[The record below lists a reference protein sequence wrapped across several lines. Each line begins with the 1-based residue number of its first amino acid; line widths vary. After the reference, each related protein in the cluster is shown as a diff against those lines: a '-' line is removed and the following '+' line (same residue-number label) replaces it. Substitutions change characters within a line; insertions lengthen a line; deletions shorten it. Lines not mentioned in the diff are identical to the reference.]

1 MLRNSNNNYN
11 NLNDN
16 NVETTYTVIEKYKR
30 YFRISVIISGI
41 IILAL
46 ILALIFTSVK
56 HTKQCS
62 NCDNNYTDV
71 AYLDDEMKK
80 NILTKINDQIDPC
93 DDFYEY
99 SCSNLKL
106 PKGMQH
112 ISIWEYMA
120 KDIQTKQFEIL
131 SKHFEFISPYYDEC
145 LKTSNKDISNFLT
158 KYLMEIN
165 SIIDINSF
173 LQKLGDLRKSQMESY
188 ILFSSNIMGDLHYED
203 QYMLYLLPQELFLD
217 SSTITQLLL
226 ELSFPGKVIENV
238 ILLNDNLEK
247 ISKSYS
253 TIEQIINDTERMS
266 TSNFKNTTN
275 IPITEFLNTFATNV
289 SGDIKNIG
297 KVNIVGLEYF
307 TSMNKILINTDIE
320 TLKSY
325 LILYFFIQ
333 FPFISDQFNNKNYC
347 LELTINEF
355 SDYFS
360 HKFIIETFPPRDKI
374 FAEEL
379 VDTIYEH
386 MGIRLKNVEWLDEK
400 TREEAIIKWAYMQKN
415 IAYVNKWLD
424 YSNIKLT
431 NDFFEN
437 FIYINKF
444 QNSLMISK
452 VEEPIDRNE
461 MGNDMILN
469 AAYNPTQNSINLY
482 SGLMRKPI
490 FSPNLPFILNLAAYG
505 SVIGHE
511 ITHGFDNNGRMFGK
525 NGSYNDWWTNKS
537 ETEFT
542 KHTQCL
548 VDQYNEYT
556 FCEMFPND
564 KNCDTEMNVNG
575 EHTLGENIADLGG
588 VNLAFNSYKE
598 YETKYVQKEDILPG
612 YSNDKLFFIYFAQ
625 VWCEKQTISNAI
637 LSNSFKNEHSPNKFR
652 VNGVVSN
659 MPEFANAFQCSNTSK
674 MGKSLTNKR
683 CEVW

>member
-1 MLRNSNNNYN
+1 MLQNSNNYN
-11 NLNDN
+11 SLSDN
-16 NVETTYTVIEKYKR
+16 IIETPFSIIKKYKK
-30 YFRISVIISGI
+30 YFRASVIISSI
-41 IILAL
+41 VILAL
-46 ILALIFTSVK
+46 ILALIFTSNK
-56 HTKQCS
+56 QIKQCS
-62 NCDNNYTDV
+62 KCNNNYTDV
-71 AYLDDEMKK
+71 AYLDDEIKK
-80 NILTKINDQIDPC
+80 SILTKINDQIDPC
-93 DDFYEY
+93 NDFYEY
-99 SCSNLKL
+99 SCSNLQL
-106 PKGMQH
+106 PKGTQH
-112 ISIWEYMA
+112 ISIWEDMA

-145 LKTSNKDISNFLT
+145 LKTSNEDISNFLT

-165 SIIDINSF
+165 SITDINLF
-173 LQKLGDLRKSQMESY
+173 LQKLGDLRQSQMENY
-188 ILFSSNIMGDLHYED
+188 ILFSSNIMGDFHYED
-203 QYMLYLLPQELFLD
+203 QYMLYLLPQEVFLD
-217 SSTITQLLL
+217 SFTITKLLL
-226 ELSFPGKVIENV
+226 ELSFSEKIIENV

-247 ISKSYS
+247 ISKSYN
-253 TIEQIINDTERMS
+253 TIEEIINDTERMTVS
-266 TSNFKNTTN
+266 SFKNITN
-275 IPITEFLNTFATNV
+275 IPITEFLNTFAINV
-289 SGDIKNIG
+289 NGNIKNIE
-297 KVNIVGLEYF
+297 KLNIIGLEYF
-307 TSMNKILINTDIE
+307 TNMNKILINTDIE

-325 LILYFFIQ
+325 LILNIFIQ
-333 FPFISDQFNNKNYC
+333 FPFISNQFGNKNYC

-379 VDTIYEH
+379 VDTIYKH
-386 MGIRLKNVEWLDEK
+386 MGIRLKDVRWLDEQ
-400 TREEAIIKWAYMQKN
+400 TREEAINKWAYIQKN
-415 IAYVNKWLD
+415 IAYVNKWLN
-424 YSNIKLT
+424 YSDIKLT

-437 FIYINKF
+437 FIHINKF

-452 VEEPIDRNE
+452 IEETIDRNE
-461 MGNDMILN
+461 MNNDMILN

-525 NGSYNDWWTNKS
+525 NGSYNNWWTNKS

-542 KHTQCL
+542 EHTQCL

-564 KNCDTEMNVNG
+564 KNCDIKMNVNG

-625 VWCEKQTISNAI
+625 VWCEKQTINYAI
-637 LSNSFKNEHSPNKFR
+637 QSNSFKNEHSPNKFR

-674 MGKSLTNKR
+674 MGKSLTNER

>member
-1 MLRNSNNNYN
+1 MIQNSNNYN
-11 NLNDN
+11 SLSDN
-16 NVETTYTVIEKYKR
+16 IIETPFSIIKKYKK
-30 YFRISVIISGI
+30 YFRASVIISSI
-41 IILAL
+41 VILAL
-46 ILALIFTSVK
+46 IIALIFTSNK
-56 HTKQCS
+56 QIKQCS
-62 NCDNNYTDV
+62 KCDNNYTDI
-71 AYLDDEMKK
+71 AYLDDEIKK
-80 NILTKINDQIDPC
+80 SILTKINDQIDPC
-93 DDFYEY
+93 NDFYEY
-99 SCSNLKL
+99 SCSNLQL
-106 PKGMQH
+106 SKGTQH
-112 ISIWEYMA
+112 ISIWEDMA

-145 LKTSNKDISNFLT
+145 LKTSNEDISNFLT

-165 SIIDINSF
+165 SITDINLF
-173 LQKLGDLRKSQMESY
+173 LQKLGDLRQSQMESY
-188 ILFSSNIMGDLHYED
+188 VLFSSNIMGDFHYED
-203 QYMLYLLPQELFLD
+203 QYMLYLLPQEVFLD
-217 SSTITQLLL
+217 SSTITKLLL
-226 ELSFPGKVIENV
+226 ELSFSGKIIENV

-247 ISKSYS
+247 ISKSYN
-253 TIEQIINDTERMS
+253 TIEEIINDTERMTVS
-266 TSNFKNTTN
+266 SFKNITN

-289 SGDIKNIG
+289 NGNIKNIE
-297 KVNIVGLEYF
+297 KLNIIGLEYF
-307 TSMNKILINTDIE
+307 TNMNKILINTDIE

-325 LILYFFIQ
+325 LILNIFIQ
-333 FPFISDQFNNKNYC
+333 FPFISNQFGNKNYC

-374 FAEEL
+374 YAEKL
-379 VDTIYEH
+379 VDTIYKH
-386 MGIRLKNVEWLDEK
+386 MGIRLKDVSWLDEQ
-400 TREEAIIKWAYMQKN
+400 TREEAINKWAYIQKN
-415 IAYVNKWLD
+415 IAYVNKWLN
-424 YSNIKLT
+424 YSDIKLT

-437 FIYINKF
+437 FIHINKF

-452 VEEPIDRNE
+452 IEETIDRNE
-461 MGNDMILN
+461 MNNDMILN

-525 NGSYNDWWTNKS
+525 NGSYNNWWTNKS

-542 KHTQCL
+542 EHTQCL

-564 KNCDTEMNVNG
+564 KNCDIKMNVNG

-625 VWCEKQTISNAI
+625 VWCEKQTINYAI
-637 LSNSFKNEHSPNKFR
+637 QSNSFKNEHSPNKFR

-674 MGKSLTNKR
+674 MGKSLTNER

>member
-1 MLRNSNNNYN
+1 MLQNSNNYN
-11 NLNDN
+11 SLSDN
-16 NVETTYTVIEKYKR
+16 IIETPFSIIKKYKK
-30 YFRISVIISGI
+30 YFRASVIISSI
-41 IILAL
+41 VILAL
-46 ILALIFTSVK
+46 ILALIFTSNK
-56 HTKQCS
+56 QIKQCS
-62 NCDNNYTDV
+62 KCNNNYTDV
-71 AYLDDEMKK
+71 AYLDDEIKK
-80 NILTKINDQIDPC
+80 SILTKINDQIDPC
-93 DDFYEY
+93 NDFYEY
-99 SCSNLKL
+99 SCSNLQL
-106 PKGMQH
+106 PKGTQH
-112 ISIWEYMA
+112 ISIWEDMA

-145 LKTSNKDISNFLT
+145 LKTSNEDISNFLT

-165 SIIDINSF
+165 SITDINLF
-173 LQKLGDLRKSQMESY
+173 LQKLGNLRQSQMENY
-188 ILFSSNIMGDLHYED
+188 ILFSSNIMGDFHYED
-203 QYMLYLLPQELFLD
+203 QYMLYLLPQEVFLD
-217 SSTITQLLL
+217 SFTITKLLL
-226 ELSFPGKVIENV
+226 ELSFSEKIIENV

-247 ISKSYS
+247 ISKSYN
-253 TIEQIINDTERMS
+253 TIEEIINDTERMTVS
-266 TSNFKNTTN
+266 SFKNITN
-275 IPITEFLNTFATNV
+275 IQITEFLNTFATNV
-289 SGDIKNIG
+289 NGNIKNIE
-297 KVNIVGLEYF
+297 KLNIIGLEYF
-307 TSMNKILINTDIE
+307 TNMNKILINTDIE

-325 LILYFFIQ
+325 LILNIFIQ
-333 FPFISDQFNNKNYC
+333 FPFISNQFGNKNYC

-379 VDTIYEH
+379 VDTIYKH
-386 MGIRLKNVEWLDEK
+386 MGIRLKDVRWLDEQ
-400 TREEAIIKWAYMQKN
+400 TREEAINKWAYIQKN
-415 IAYVNKWLD
+415 IAYVNKWLN
-424 YSNIKLT
+424 YSDIKLT

-437 FIYINKF
+437 FIHINKF

-452 VEEPIDRNE
+452 IEETIDRNE
-461 MGNDMILN
+461 MNNDMILN

-525 NGSYNDWWTNKS
+525 NGSYNNWWTNKS

-542 KHTQCL
+542 EHTQCL

-564 KNCDTEMNVNG
+564 KNCDIKMNVNG

-625 VWCEKQTISNAI
+625 VWCEKQTINYAI
-637 LSNSFKNEHSPNKFR
+637 QSNSFKNEHSPNKFR

-674 MGKSLTNKR
+674 MGKSLTNER

>member
-1 MLRNSNNNYN
+1 MIQNSNNYN
-11 NLNDN
+11 SLSDN
-16 NVETTYTVIEKYKR
+16 IIETPFSIIKKYKK
-30 YFRISVIISGI
+30 YFRASVIISSI
-41 IILAL
+41 VILAL
-46 ILALIFTSVK
+46 ILALIFTSNK
-56 HTKQCS
+56 QIKQCS
-62 NCDNNYTDV
+62 KCNNNYTDV
-71 AYLDDEMKK
+71 AYLDDEIKK
-80 NILTKINDQIDPC
+80 SILAKINDQIDPC
-93 DDFYEY
+93 NDFYEY
-99 SCSNLKL
+99 SCSNLQL
-106 PKGMQH
+106 PKGTQH
-112 ISIWEYMA
+112 ISIWEDMA

-145 LKTSNKDISNFLT
+145 LKTSNEDISNFLT

-165 SIIDINSF
+165 SITDINLF
-173 LQKLGDLRKSQMESY
+173 LQKLGDLRQSQMENY
-188 ILFSSNIMGDLHYED
+188 ILFSSNIMGDFHYED
-203 QYMLYLLPQELFLD
+203 QYMLYLLPQEVFLD
-217 SSTITQLLL
+217 SFTITKLLL
-226 ELSFPGKVIENV
+226 ELSFSEKIIENV

-247 ISKSYS
+247 ISKSYN
-253 TIEQIINDTERMS
+253 TIEEIINDTERMTVS
-266 TSNFKNTTN
+266 SFKNITN

-289 SGDIKNIG
+289 NGNIKNIE
-297 KVNIVGLEYF
+297 KLNIIGLEYF
-307 TSMNKILINTDIE
+307 TNMNKILINTDIE

-325 LILYFFIQ
+325 LILNIFIQ
-333 FPFISDQFNNKNYC
+333 FPFISNQFGNKNYC

-379 VDTIYEH
+379 VDTIYKH
-386 MGIRLKNVEWLDEK
+386 MGIRLKDVRWLDEQ
-400 TREEAIIKWAYMQKN
+400 TREEAINKWAYIQKN
-415 IAYVNKWLD
+415 IAYVNKWLN
-424 YSNIKLT
+424 YSDIKLT

-437 FIYINKF
+437 FIHINKF

-452 VEEPIDRNE
+452 IEETIDRNE
-461 MGNDMILN
+461 MNNDMILN

-525 NGSYNDWWTNKS
+525 NGSYNNWWTNKS

-542 KHTQCL
+542 EHTQCL

-564 KNCDTEMNVNG
+564 KNCDIKMNVNG

-625 VWCEKQTISNAI
+625 VWCEKQTINYAI
-637 LSNSFKNEHSPNKFR
+637 QSNSFKNEHSPNKFR

-674 MGKSLTNKR
+674 MGKSLTNER

>member
-1 MLRNSNNNYN
+1 MLQNSNNYN
-11 NLNDN
+11 SLSDN
-16 NVETTYTVIEKYKR
+16 IIETPFSIIKKYKK
-30 YFRISVIISGI
+30 YFRASVIISSI
-41 IILAL
+41 VILAL
-46 ILALIFTSVK
+46 ILALIFTSNK
-56 HTKQCS
+56 QIKQCS
-62 NCDNNYTDV
+62 KCNNNYTDV
-71 AYLDDEMKK
+71 AYLDDEIKK
-80 NILTKINDQIDPC
+80 SILTKINDQIDPC
-93 DDFYEY
+93 NDFYEY
-99 SCSNLKL
+99 SCSNLQL
-106 PKGMQH
+106 PKGTQH
-112 ISIWEYMA
+112 ISIWEDMA

-145 LKTSNKDISNFLT
+145 LKTSNEDISNFLT

-165 SIIDINSF
+165 SITDINLF
-173 LQKLGDLRKSQMESY
+173 LQKLGDLRQSQMENY
-188 ILFSSNIMGDLHYED
+188 ILFSSNIMGDFHYED
-203 QYMLYLLPQELFLD
+203 QYMLYLLPQEVFLD
-217 SSTITQLLL
+217 SFTITKLLL
-226 ELSFPGKVIENV
+226 ELSFSGKIIENV

-247 ISKSYS
+247 ISKSYN
-253 TIEQIINDTERMS
+253 TIEEIINDTERMTVS
-266 TSNFKNTTN
+266 SFKNITN

-289 SGDIKNIG
+289 NGNIKNIE
-297 KVNIVGLEYF
+297 KLNIIGLEYF
-307 TSMNKILINTDIE
+307 TNMNKILINTDIE

-325 LILYFFIQ
+325 LILNIFIQ
-333 FPFISDQFNNKNYC
+333 FPFISNQFGNKNYC

-379 VDTIYEH
+379 VDTIYKH
-386 MGIRLKNVEWLDEK
+386 MGIRLKDVRWLDEQ
-400 TREEAIIKWAYMQKN
+400 TREEAINKWAYIQKN
-415 IAYVNKWLD
+415 IAYVNKWLN
-424 YSNIKLT
+424 YSDIKLT

-437 FIYINKF
+437 FIHINKF

-452 VEEPIDRNE
+452 IEETIDRNE
-461 MGNDMILN
+461 MNNDMILN

-525 NGSYNDWWTNKS
+525 NGSYNNWWTNKS

-542 KHTQCL
+542 EHTQCL

-564 KNCDTEMNVNG
+564 KNCDIKMNVNG

-625 VWCEKQTISNAI
+625 VWCEKQTINYAI
-637 LSNSFKNEHSPNKFR
+637 QSNSFKNEHSPNKFR

-674 MGKSLTNKR
+674 MGKSLTNER

>member
-1 MLRNSNNNYN
+1 MLQNSNNYN
-11 NLNDN
+11 SLSDN
-16 NVETTYTVIEKYKR
+16 IIETPFSIIKKYKK
-30 YFRISVIISGI
+30 YFRASVIISSI
-41 IILAL
+41 VILAL
-46 ILALIFTSVK
+46 ILALIFTSNK
-56 HTKQCS
+56 QIKQCS
-62 NCDNNYTDV
+62 KCNNNYTDV
-71 AYLDDEMKK
+71 AYLDDEIKK
-80 NILTKINDQIDPC
+80 SILTKINDQIDPC
-93 DDFYEY
+93 NDFYEY
-99 SCSNLKL
+99 SCSNLQL
-106 PKGMQH
+106 PKGTQH
-112 ISIWEYMA
+112 ISIWEDMA

-145 LKTSNKDISNFLT
+145 LKTSNEDISNFLT

-165 SIIDINSF
+165 SITDINLF
-173 LQKLGDLRKSQMESY
+173 LQKLGDLRQSQMENY
-188 ILFSSNIMGDLHYED
+188 ILFSSNIMGDFHYED
-203 QYMLYLLPQELFLD
+203 QYMLYLLPQEVFLD
-217 SSTITQLLL
+217 SFTITKLLL
-226 ELSFPGKVIENV
+226 ELSFSEKIIENV

-247 ISKSYS
+247 ISKSYN
-253 TIEQIINDTERMS
+253 TIEEIINDTERMTVS
-266 TSNFKNTTN
+266 SFKNITN

-289 SGDIKNIG
+289 NGNIKNIE
-297 KVNIVGLEYF
+297 KLNIIGLEYF
-307 TSMNKILINTDIE
+307 TNMNKILINTDIE

-325 LILYFFIQ
+325 LILNIFIQ
-333 FPFISDQFNNKNYC
+333 FPFISNQFGNKNYC

-379 VDTIYEH
+379 VDTIYKH
-386 MGIRLKNVEWLDEK
+386 MGIRLKDVRWLDEQ
-400 TREEAIIKWAYMQKN
+400 TREEAINKWAYIQKN
-415 IAYVNKWLD
+415 IAYVNKWLN
-424 YSNIKLT
+424 YSDIKLT

-437 FIYINKF
+437 FIHINKF

-452 VEEPIDRNE
+452 IEETIDRNE
-461 MGNDMILN
+461 MNNDMILN

-525 NGSYNDWWTNKS
+525 NGSYNNWWTNKS

-542 KHTQCL
+542 EHTQCL

-564 KNCDTEMNVNG
+564 KNCDIKMNVNG

-625 VWCEKQTISNAI
+625 VWCEKQTINYAI
-637 LSNSFKNEHSPNKFR
+637 QSNSFKNEHSPNKFR

-674 MGKSLTNKR
+674 MGKSLTNER

>member
-1 MLRNSNNNYN
+1 MIQNSNNYN
-11 NLNDN
+11 SLSDN
-16 NVETTYTVIEKYKR
+16 IIETPFSIIKKYKK
-30 YFRISVIISGI
+30 YFRASVIISSI
-41 IILAL
+41 VILAL
-46 ILALIFTSVK
+46 IIALIFTSNK
-56 HTKQCS
+56 QIKQCS
-62 NCDNNYTDV
+62 KCDNNYTDI
-71 AYLDDEMKK
+71 AYLDDEIKK
-80 NILTKINDQIDPC
+80 SILTKINDQIDPC
-93 DDFYEY
+93 NDFYEY
-99 SCSNLKL
+99 SCSNLQL
-106 PKGMQH
+106 SKGRQH
-112 ISIWEYMA
+112 ISIWEDMA

-145 LKTSNKDISNFLT
+145 LKTSNEDISNFLT

-165 SIIDINSF
+165 SITDINLF
-173 LQKLGDLRKSQMESY
+173 LQKLGDLRQSQMESY
-188 ILFSSNIMGDLHYED
+188 VLFSSNIMGDFHYED
-203 QYMLYLLPQELFLD
+203 QYMLYLLPQEVFLD
-217 SSTITQLLL
+217 SSTITKLLL
-226 ELSFPGKVIENV
+226 ELSFSGKIIENV

-247 ISKSYS
+247 ISKSYN
-253 TIEQIINDTERMS
+253 TIEEIINDTERMTVS
-266 TSNFKNTTN
+266 SFKNITN

-289 SGDIKNIG
+289 NGNIKNIE
-297 KVNIVGLEYF
+297 KLNIIGLEYF
-307 TSMNKILINTDIE
+307 TNMNKILINTDIE

-325 LILYFFIQ
+325 LILNIFIQ
-333 FPFISDQFNNKNYC
+333 FPFISNQFGNKNYC

-374 FAEEL
+374 YAEKL
-379 VDTIYEH
+379 VDTIYKH
-386 MGIRLKNVEWLDEK
+386 MGIRLKDVSWLDEQ
-400 TREEAIIKWAYMQKN
+400 TREEAINKWAYIQKN
-415 IAYVNKWLD
+415 IAYVNKWLN
-424 YSNIKLT
+424 YSDIKLT

-437 FIYINKF
+437 FIHINKF

-452 VEEPIDRNE
+452 IEETIDRNE
-461 MGNDMILN
+461 MNNDMILN

-525 NGSYNDWWTNKS
+525 NGSYNNWWTNKS

-542 KHTQCL
+542 EHTQCL

-564 KNCDTEMNVNG
+564 KNCDIKMNVNG

-625 VWCEKQTISNAI
+625 VWCEKQTINYAI
-637 LSNSFKNEHSPNKFR
+637 QSNSFKNEHSPNKFR

-674 MGKSLTNKR
+674 MGKSLTNER

>member
-1 MLRNSNNNYN
+1 MLQNSNNYN
-11 NLNDN
+11 SLSDN
-16 NVETTYTVIEKYKR
+16 IIETPFSIIKKYKK
-30 YFRISVIISGI
+30 YFRASVIISSI
-41 IILAL
+41 VILAL
-46 ILALIFTSVK
+46 ILALIFTSNK
-56 HTKQCS
+56 QIKQCS
-62 NCDNNYTDV
+62 KCNNNYTDV
-71 AYLDDEMKK
+71 AYLDDEIKK
-80 NILTKINDQIDPC
+80 SILTKINDQIDPC
-93 DDFYEY
+93 NDFYEY
-99 SCSNLKL
+99 SCSNLQL
-106 PKGMQH
+106 PKGTQH
-112 ISIWEYMA
+112 ISIWEDMA

-145 LKTSNKDISNFLT
+145 LKTSNEDISNFLT

-165 SIIDINSF
+165 SITDINLF
-173 LQKLGDLRKSQMESY
+173 LQKLGDLRQSQMENY
-188 ILFSSNIMGDLHYED
+188 ILFSSNIMGDFHYED
-203 QYMLYLLPQELFLD
+203 QYMLYLLPQEVFLD
-217 SSTITQLLL
+217 SFTITKLLL
-226 ELSFPGKVIENV
+226 ELSFSEKIIENV

-247 ISKSYS
+247 ISKSYN
-253 TIEQIINDTERMS
+253 TIEEIINDTERMTVS
-266 TSNFKNTTN
+266 SFKNITN
-275 IPITEFLNTFATNV
+275 IQITEFLNTFATNV
-289 SGDIKNIG
+289 NGNIKNIE
-297 KVNIVGLEYF
+297 KLNIIGLEYF
-307 TSMNKILINTDIE
+307 TNMNKILINTDIE

-325 LILYFFIQ
+325 LILNIFIQ
-333 FPFISDQFNNKNYC
+333 FPFISNQFGNKNYC

-379 VDTIYEH
+379 VDTIYKH
-386 MGIRLKNVEWLDEK
+386 MGIRLKDVRWLDEQ
-400 TREEAIIKWAYMQKN
+400 TREEAINKWAYIQKN
-415 IAYVNKWLD
+415 IAYVNKWLN
-424 YSNIKLT
+424 YSDIKLT

-437 FIYINKF
+437 FIHINKF

-452 VEEPIDRNE
+452 IEETIDRNE
-461 MGNDMILN
+461 MNNDMILN

-525 NGSYNDWWTNKS
+525 NGSYNNWWTNKS

-542 KHTQCL
+542 EHTQCL

-564 KNCDTEMNVNG
+564 KNCDIKMNVNG

-625 VWCEKQTISNAI
+625 VWCEKQTINYAI
-637 LSNSFKNEHSPNKFR
+637 QSNSFKNEHSPNKFR

-674 MGKSLTNKR
+674 MGKSLTNER

>member
-11 NLNDN
+11 NLNDNLNDN

-46 ILALIFTSVK
+46 IFVLIFTSAK
-56 HTKQCS
+56 HVKQCS

-80 NILTKINDQIDPC
+80 SILTKINNQIDPC

-145 LKTSNKDISNFLT
+145 LKTSNEDIGNFLT

-165 SIIDINSF
+165 SITDINLF
-173 LQKLGDLRKSQMESY
+173 FQKLGDLRKSQMENY
-188 ILFSSNIMGDLHYED
+188 ILFSSDIMGDLHYED

-217 SSTITQLLL
+217 SSTITQFLL

-238 ILLNDNLEK
+238 ILLNDDLEK

-266 TSNFKNTTN
+266 MLNFQNTTN
-275 IPITEFLNTFATNV
+275 IQITEFLNTFATNV
-289 SGDIKNIG
+289 SGDIKNIE

-360 HKFIIETFPPRDKI
+360 Q
-374 FAEEL
+374 
-379 VDTIYEH
+379 
-386 MGIRLKNVEWLDEK
+386 NV
-400 TREEAIIKWAYMQKN
+400 
-415 IAYVNKWLD
+415 
-424 YSNIKLT
+424 YS
-431 NDFFEN
+431 
-437 FIYINKF
+437 
-444 QNSLMISK
+444 
-452 VEEPIDRNE
+452 
-461 MGNDMILN
+461 
-469 AAYNPTQNSINLY
+469 LY
-482 SGLMRKPI
+482 
-490 FSPNLPFILNLAAYG
+490 
-505 SVIGHE
+505 
-511 ITHGFDNNGRMFGK
+511 
-525 NGSYNDWWTNKS
+525 
-537 ETEFT
+537 
-542 KHTQCL
+542 
-548 VDQYNEYT
+548 
-556 FCEMFPND
+556 
-564 KNCDTEMNVNG
+564 
-575 EHTLGENIADLGG
+575 
-588 VNLAFNSYKE
+588 
-598 YETKYVQKEDILPG
+598 
-612 YSNDKLFFIYFAQ
+612 
-625 VWCEKQTISNAI
+625 
-637 LSNSFKNEHSPNKFR
+637 
-652 VNGVVSN
+652 
-659 MPEFANAFQCSNTSK
+659 
-674 MGKSLTNKR
+674 
-683 CEVW
+683 

>member
-1 MLRNSNNNYN
+1 MLQNSNNYN
-11 NLNDN
+11 SLSDN
-16 NVETTYTVIEKYKR
+16 IIETPFSIIKKYKK
-30 YFRISVIISGI
+30 YFRASVIISSI
-41 IILAL
+41 VILAL
-46 ILALIFTSVK
+46 ILALIFTSNK
-56 HTKQCS
+56 QIKQCS
-62 NCDNNYTDV
+62 KCNNNYTDV
-71 AYLDDEMKK
+71 AYLDDEIKK
-80 NILTKINDQIDPC
+80 SILTKINDQIDPC
-93 DDFYEY
+93 NDFYEY
-99 SCSNLKL
+99 SCSNLQL
-106 PKGMQH
+106 PKGTQH
-112 ISIWEYMA
+112 ISIWEDMA

-145 LKTSNKDISNFLT
+145 LKTSNEDISNFLT

-165 SIIDINSF
+165 SITDINLF
-173 LQKLGDLRKSQMESY
+173 LQKLGNLRQSQMENY
-188 ILFSSNIMGDLHYED
+188 ILFSSNIMGDFHYED
-203 QYMLYLLPQELFLD
+203 QYMLYLLPQEVFLD
-217 SSTITQLLL
+217 SFTITKLLL
-226 ELSFPGKVIENV
+226 ELSFSEKIIENV

-247 ISKSYS
+247 ISKSYN
-253 TIEQIINDTERMS
+253 TIEEIINDTERMTVS
-266 TSNFKNTTN
+266 SFKNITN
-275 IPITEFLNTFATNV
+275 IQITEFLNTFATNV
-289 SGDIKNIG
+289 NGNIKNIE
-297 KVNIVGLEYF
+297 KLNIIGLEYF
-307 TSMNKILINTDIE
+307 TNMNKILINTDIE

-325 LILYFFIQ
+325 LILNIFIQ
-333 FPFISDQFNNKNYC
+333 FPFISNQFGNKNYC

-379 VDTIYEH
+379 VDIIYKH
-386 MGIRLKNVEWLDEK
+386 MGIRLKDVRWLDEQ
-400 TREEAIIKWAYMQKN
+400 TREEAINKWAYIQKN
-415 IAYVNKWLD
+415 IAYVNKWLN
-424 YSNIKLT
+424 YSDIKLT

-437 FIYINKF
+437 FIHINKF

-452 VEEPIDRNE
+452 IEETIDRNE
-461 MGNDMILN
+461 MNNDMILN

-525 NGSYNDWWTNKS
+525 NGSYNNWWTNKS

-542 KHTQCL
+542 EHTQCL
-548 VDQYNEYT
+548 VDQYNEYK

-564 KNCDTEMNVNG
+564 KNCDIKMNVNG

-625 VWCEKQTISNAI
+625 VWCEKQTINYAI
-637 LSNSFKNEHSPNKFR
+637 QSNSFKNEHSPNKFR

-674 MGKSLTNKR
+674 MGKSLTNER

>member
-1 MLRNSNNNYN
+1 MIQNSNNYN
-11 NLNDN
+11 SLSDN
-16 NVETTYTVIEKYKR
+16 IIETPFSIIKKYKK
-30 YFRISVIISGI
+30 YFRASVIISSI
-41 IILAL
+41 VILAL
-46 ILALIFTSVK
+46 IIALIFTSNK
-56 HTKQCS
+56 QIKQCS
-62 NCDNNYTDV
+62 KCDNNYTDI
-71 AYLDDEMKK
+71 AYLDDEIKK
-80 NILTKINDQIDPC
+80 SILTKINDQIDPC
-93 DDFYEY
+93 NDFYEY
-99 SCSNLKL
+99 SCSNLQL
-106 PKGMQH
+106 SKGTQH
-112 ISIWEYMA
+112 ISIWEDMA

-145 LKTSNKDISNFLT
+145 LKTSNEDISNFLT

-165 SIIDINSF
+165 SITDINLF
-173 LQKLGDLRKSQMESY
+173 LQKLGDLRQSQMESY
-188 ILFSSNIMGDLHYED
+188 VLFSSNIMGDFHYED
-203 QYMLYLLPQELFLD
+203 QYMLYLLPQEVFLD
-217 SSTITQLLL
+217 SSTITKLLL
-226 ELSFPGKVIENV
+226 ELSFSGKIIENV

-247 ISKSYS
+247 ISKSYN
-253 TIEQIINDTERMS
+253 TIEEIINDTERMTVS
-266 TSNFKNTTN
+266 SFKNITN

-289 SGDIKNIG
+289 NGNIKNIE
-297 KVNIVGLEYF
+297 KLNIIGLEYF
-307 TSMNKILINTDIE
+307 TNMNKILINTDIE

-325 LILYFFIQ
+325 LILNIFIQ
-333 FPFISDQFNNKNYC
+333 FPFISNQFGNKNYC

-374 FAEEL
+374 YAEKL
-379 VDTIYEH
+379 VDTIYKH
-386 MGIRLKNVEWLDEK
+386 MGIRLKDVSWLDEQ
-400 TREEAIIKWAYMQKN
+400 TREEAINKWAYIQKN
-415 IAYVNKWLD
+415 IAYVNKWLN
-424 YSNIKLT
+424 YSDIKLT

-437 FIYINKF
+437 FIHINKF

-452 VEEPIDRNE
+452 IEETIDRNE
-461 MGNDMILN
+461 MNNDMILN

-525 NGSYNDWWTNKS
+525 NGSYNNWWTNKS

-542 KHTQCL
+542 EHTQCL

-564 KNCDTEMNVNG
+564 KNCDIKMNVNG

-625 VWCEKQTISNAI
+625 IWCEKQTINYAI
-637 LSNSFKNEHSPNKFR
+637 QSNSFKNEHSPNKFR

-674 MGKSLTNKR
+674 MGKSLTNER

>member
-1 MLRNSNNNYN
+1 MIQNSNNYN
-11 NLNDN
+11 SLSDN
-16 NVETTYTVIEKYKR
+16 IIETPFSIIKKYKK
-30 YFRISVIISGI
+30 YFRASVIISSI
-41 IILAL
+41 VILAL
-46 ILALIFTSVK
+46 ILALIFTSNK
-56 HTKQCS
+56 QIKQCS
-62 NCDNNYTDV
+62 KCNNNYTDV
-71 AYLDDEMKK
+71 AYLDDEIKK
-80 NILTKINDQIDPC
+80 SILTKINDQIDPC
-93 DDFYEY
+93 NDFYEY
-99 SCSNLKL
+99 SCSNLQL
-106 PKGMQH
+106 PKGTQH
-112 ISIWEYMA
+112 ISIWEDMA

-145 LKTSNKDISNFLT
+145 LKTSNEDISNFLT

-165 SIIDINSF
+165 SITDINLF
-173 LQKLGDLRKSQMESY
+173 LQKLGDLRQSQMENY
-188 ILFSSNIMGDLHYED
+188 ILFSSNIMGDFHYED
-203 QYMLYLLPQELFLD
+203 QYMLYLLPQEVFLD
-217 SSTITQLLL
+217 SFTITKLLL
-226 ELSFPGKVIENV
+226 ELSFSEKIIENV

-247 ISKSYS
+247 ISKSYN
-253 TIEQIINDTERMS
+253 TIEEIINDTERMTVS
-266 TSNFKNTTN
+266 SFKNITN

-289 SGDIKNIG
+289 NGNIKNIE
-297 KVNIVGLEYF
+297 KLNIIGLEYF
-307 TSMNKILINTDIE
+307 TNMNKILINTDIE

-325 LILYFFIQ
+325 LILNIFIQ
-333 FPFISDQFNNKNYC
+333 FPFISNQFGNKNYC

-379 VDTIYEH
+379 VDTIYKH
-386 MGIRLKNVEWLDEK
+386 MGIRLKDVRWLDEQ
-400 TREEAIIKWAYMQKN
+400 TREEAINKWAYIQKN
-415 IAYVNKWLD
+415 IAYVNKWLN
-424 YSNIKLT
+424 YSDIKLT

-437 FIYINKF
+437 FIHINKF

-452 VEEPIDRNE
+452 IEETIDRNE
-461 MGNDMILN
+461 MNNDMILN

-525 NGSYNDWWTNKS
+525 NGSYNNWWTNKS

-542 KHTQCL
+542 EHTQCL

-564 KNCDTEMNVNG
+564 KNCDIKMNVNG

-625 VWCEKQTISNAI
+625 VWCEKQTINYAI
-637 LSNSFKNEHSPNKFR
+637 QSNSFKNEHSPNKFR

-674 MGKSLTNKR
+674 MGKSLTNER

>member
-1 MLRNSNNNYN
+1 
-11 NLNDN
+11 
-16 NVETTYTVIEKYKR
+16 
-30 YFRISVIISGI
+30 
-41 IILAL
+41 
-46 ILALIFTSVK
+46 
-56 HTKQCS
+56 
-62 NCDNNYTDV
+62 
-71 AYLDDEMKK
+71 
-80 NILTKINDQIDPC
+80 
-93 DDFYEY
+93 
-99 SCSNLKL
+99 
-106 PKGMQH
+106 
-112 ISIWEYMA
+112 
-120 KDIQTKQFEIL
+120 
-131 SKHFEFISPYYDEC
+131 
-145 LKTSNKDISNFLT
+145 
-158 KYLMEIN
+158 
-165 SIIDINSF
+165 
-173 LQKLGDLRKSQMESY
+173 
-188 ILFSSNIMGDLHYED
+188 
-203 QYMLYLLPQELFLD
+203 
-217 SSTITQLLL
+217 
-226 ELSFPGKVIENV
+226 
-238 ILLNDNLEK
+238 
-247 ISKSYS
+247 
-253 TIEQIINDTERMS
+253 
-266 TSNFKNTTN
+266 
-275 IPITEFLNTFATNV
+275 TFAKNV
-289 SGDIKNIG
+289 SGDIKNIE
-297 KVNIVGLEYF
+297 KLNIVGLEYF
-307 TSMNKILINTDIE
+307 TNMNKILINTDIE
-320 TLKSY
+320 ILKSY

-333 FPFISDQFNNKNYC
+333 FPFMSNQFSNKNYC

-379 VDTIYEH
+379 VDTIYKH
-386 MGIRLKNVEWLDEK
+386 MGIRLKDVRWLDEQ
-400 TREEAIIKWAYMQKN
+400 TREEAINKWAYIQKN
-415 IAYVNKWLD
+415 IAYVNKWLN
-424 YSNIKLT
+424 YSDIKLT

-437 FIYINKF
+437 FIHINKF

-452 VEEPIDRNE
+452 IEETIDRNE
-461 MGNDMILN
+461 MNNDMILN

-525 NGSYNDWWTNKS
+525 NGSYNNWWTNKS

-542 KHTQCL
+542 EHTQCL

-564 KNCDTEMNVNG
+564 KNCDIKMNVNG

-625 VWCEKQTISNAI
+625 VWCEKQTINYAI
-637 LSNSFKNEHSPNKFR
+637 QSNSFKNEHSPNKFR

-674 MGKSLTNKR
+674 MGKSLTNER

>member
-1 MLRNSNNNYN
+1 MIQNSNNYN
-11 NLNDN
+11 SLSDN
-16 NVETTYTVIEKYKR
+16 IIETPFSIIKKYKK
-30 YFRISVIISGI
+30 YFRASVIISSI
-41 IILAL
+41 VILAL
-46 ILALIFTSVK
+46 ILALIFTSNK
-56 HTKQCS
+56 QIKQCS
-62 NCDNNYTDV
+62 KCNNNYTDV
-71 AYLDDEMKK
+71 AYLDDEIKK
-80 NILTKINDQIDPC
+80 SILTKINNQIDPC
-93 DDFYEY
+93 NDFYEY
-99 SCSNLKL
+99 SCSNLQL
-106 PKGMQH
+106 PKGTQH
-112 ISIWEYMA
+112 ISIWEDMA

-145 LKTSNKDISNFLT
+145 LKTSNEDISNFLT
-158 KYLMEIN
+158 KYLMKIN
-165 SIIDINSF
+165 SITDINLF
-173 LQKLGDLRKSQMESY
+173 LQKLGDLRQSQMENY
-188 ILFSSNIMGDLHYED
+188 ILFSSNIMGDFHYED
-203 QYMLYLLPQELFLD
+203 QYMLYLLPQEVFLD
-217 SSTITQLLL
+217 SFTITKLLL
-226 ELSFPGKVIENV
+226 ELSFSEKIIENV

-247 ISKSYS
+247 ISKSYN
-253 TIEQIINDTERMS
+253 TIEEIINDTERMTVS
-266 TSNFKNTTN
+266 SFKNITN

-289 SGDIKNIG
+289 NGNIKNIE
-297 KVNIVGLEYF
+297 KLNIIGLEYF
-307 TSMNKILINTDIE
+307 TNMNKILINTDIE

-325 LILYFFIQ
+325 LILNIFIQ
-333 FPFISDQFNNKNYC
+333 FPFISNQFGNKNYC

-379 VDTIYEH
+379 VDTIYKH
-386 MGIRLKNVEWLDEK
+386 MGIRLKDVRWLDEQ
-400 TREEAIIKWAYMQKN
+400 TREEAINKWAYIQKN
-415 IAYVNKWLD
+415 IAYVNKWLN
-424 YSNIKLT
+424 YSDIKLT

-437 FIYINKF
+437 FIHINKF

-452 VEEPIDRNE
+452 IEETIDRNE
-461 MGNDMILN
+461 MNNDMILN

-525 NGSYNDWWTNKS
+525 NGSYNNWWTNKS

-542 KHTQCL
+542 EHTQCL

-564 KNCDTEMNVNG
+564 KNCDIKMNVNG

-625 VWCEKQTISNAI
+625 VWCEKQTINYAI
-637 LSNSFKNEHSPNKFR
+637 QSNSFKNEHSPNKFR

-674 MGKSLTNKR
+674 MGKSLTNER

>member
-1 MLRNSNNNYN
+1 MIQNSNNYN
-11 NLNDN
+11 SLSDN
-16 NVETTYTVIEKYKR
+16 IIETPFSIIKKYKK
-30 YFRISVIISGI
+30 YFRASVIISSI
-41 IILAL
+41 VILAL
-46 ILALIFTSVK
+46 IIALIFTSNK
-56 HTKQCS
+56 QIKQCS
-62 NCDNNYTDV
+62 KCDNNYTDI
-71 AYLDDEMKK
+71 AYLDDEIKK
-80 NILTKINDQIDPC
+80 SILTKINDQIDPC
-93 DDFYEY
+93 NDFYEY
-99 SCSNLKL
+99 SCSNLQL
-106 PKGMQH
+106 SKGTQH
-112 ISIWEYMA
+112 ISIWEDMA

-145 LKTSNKDISNFLT
+145 LKTSNEDISNFLT

-165 SIIDINSF
+165 SITDINLF
-173 LQKLGDLRKSQMESY
+173 LQKLGDLRQSQMESY
-188 ILFSSNIMGDLHYED
+188 VLFSSNIMGDFHYED
-203 QYMLYLLPQELFLD
+203 QYMLYLLPQEVFLD
-217 SSTITQLLL
+217 SSTITKLLL
-226 ELSFPGKVIENV
+226 ELSFSGKIIENV

-247 ISKSYS
+247 ISKSYN
-253 TIEQIINDTERMS
+253 TIEEIINDTERMTVS
-266 TSNFKNTTN
+266 SFKNITN

-289 SGDIKNIG
+289 NGNIKNIE
-297 KVNIVGLEYF
+297 KLNIIGLEYF
-307 TSMNKILINTDIE
+307 TNMNKILINTDIE

-325 LILYFFIQ
+325 LILNIFIQ
-333 FPFISDQFNNKNYC
+333 FPFISNQFGNKNYC

-374 FAEEL
+374 YAEKL
-379 VDTIYEH
+379 VDTIYKH
-386 MGIRLKNVEWLDEK
+386 MGIRLKDVSWLDEQ
-400 TREEAIIKWAYMQKN
+400 TREEAINKWAYIQKN
-415 IAYVNKWLD
+415 IAYVNKWLN
-424 YSNIKLT
+424 YSDIKLT

-437 FIYINKF
+437 FIHINKF

-452 VEEPIDRNE
+452 IEETIDRNE
-461 MGNDMILN
+461 MNNDMILN

-525 NGSYNDWWTNKS
+525 NGSYNNWWTNKS

-542 KHTQCL
+542 EHTQCL

-564 KNCDTEMNVNG
+564 KNCDIKMNVNG

-612 YSNDKLFFIYFAQ
+612 YSNNKLFFIYFAQ
-625 VWCEKQTISNAI
+625 VWCEKQTINYAI
-637 LSNSFKNEHSPNKFR
+637 QSNSFKNEHSPNKFR

-674 MGKSLTNKR
+674 MGKSLTNER